1 MDMEEFLK
9 KYYFMYK
16 YHKQKNN
23 LDCNCICSKEVWF
36 F

>member
-23 LDCNCICSKEVWF
+23 LIAIAFV
-36 F
+36 